1 MRARHNQERDVVMID
16 AKEIETR
23 IVGAIE
29 GAQVTVSDMTGGGD
43 HYDVV
48 VVSEKFAGVSPVERH
63 RMVYAPLMD
72 VMGGALH
79 ALKLETRTPSEG

>member
-1 MRARHNQERDVVMID
+1 MID

-43 HYDVV
+43 HYVVV

-79 ALKLETRTPSEG
+79 ALKLKTVTPDES

>member
-1 MRARHNQERDVVMID
+1 MID
-16 AKEIETR
+16 AKE
-23 IVGAIE
+23 IE

-79 ALKLETRTPSEG
+79 ALKLKTVTPDES

>member
-1 MRARHNQERDVVMID
+1 MSDSISGEEIAERI
-16 AKEIETR
+16 KS
-23 IVGAIE
+23 AIE
-29 GAQVTVSDMTGGGD
+29 GAEVTVSDMTGGGD
-43 HYDVV
+43 HYDVKV
-48 VVSEKFAGVSPVERH
+48 ISEKFEGVSAVQRH

>member
-1 MRARHNQERDVVMID
+1 MSDSISGEEIAARIK
-16 AKEIETR
+16 A
-23 IVGAIE
+23 AIE
-29 GAQVTVSDMTGGGD
+29 GAEVTVSDMTGGGD
-43 HYDVV
+43 HYDVKV
-48 VVSEKFAGVSPVERH
+48 ISDKFEGVSPVNRH

>member
-1 MRARHNQERDVVMID
+1 MSDAITGEQIAERI
-16 AKEIETR
+16 K
-23 IVGAIE
+23 GAIE
-29 GAQVTVSDMTGGGD
+29 GAEVTVSDMTGGGD
-43 HYDVV
+43 HYDVKV
-48 VVSEKFAGVSPVERH
+48 ISEKFEGVSPVQRH